1 MKNLV
6 AVLMGL
12 ALFFGCCSLHAEEAQ
27 PAKVNINTASA
38 DQLRLLPRVGES
50 IAKRILEFREKNGE
64 FKKVEDLMLV
74 KGIGPKNFETLKPY
88 LAVSG
93 TTTLKEDIKVPR
105 KQK

>member
-27 PAKVNINTASA
+27 SAKVNINTASA
-38 DQLRLLPRVGES
+38 DQLRLLPRVGDS
-50 IAKRILEFREKNGE
+50 IAKRIVEFREKNGE

-74 KGIGPKNFETLKPY
+74 KGIGPKNFEILKSY

-93 TTTLKEDIKVPR
+93 ATTLKENIKLPR

>member
-38 DQLRLLPRVGES
+38 DQFKLLPRVGES
-50 IAKRILEFREKNGE
+50 IAKRIVEFREKNGD

-74 KGIGPKNFETLKPY
+74 KGIGSKNFETLKPY

-93 TTTLKEDIKVPR
+93 STTLDAKVRLPR

>member
-12 ALFFGCCSLHAEEAQ
+12 ALFFGCCSLHAEETQ

-50 IAKRILEFREKNGE
+50 IAKRIIEFREKNGE

-93 TTTLKEDIKVPR
+93 ATTLKEDVKVPR
-105 KQK
+105 KMK